1 VQQQLVAAIKET
13 GKPFVVVLVNG
24 RPLTIP
30 YLHDN
35 APAILEAWAPGVQGG
50 HAVADVLFG
59 TVNPGGKLPV
69 SFPRAVGQIPIYY
82 NHENTGRPA
91 DPNNKYTSK
100 YLDLATGPLYEFGF
114 GLSYTTFRVDGL
126 RLSSTRLPIRGGRIQ
141 VTATVTNTGSRAG
154 DEVVQLYLRD
164 PVASIVQPVRR
175 LRGFERVTLAAGAS
189 RTVSFTLTPDDV
201 GFYDNAA
208 KFRVEPGKIEVYVGT
223 SSAATLTVSF
233 TVG

>member
-1 VQQQLVAAIKET
+1 MCRA
-13 GKPFVVVLVNG
+13 
-24 RPLTIP
+24 
-30 YLHDN
+30 
-35 APAILEAWAPGVQGG
+35 G

-100 YLDLATGPLYEFGF
+100 YLDLESGPLYEFGL

-126 RLSSTRLPIRGGRIQ
+126 RLSDSRMAARGGRIQ
-141 VTATVTNTGSRAG
+141 VSGRG
-154 DEVVQLYLRD
+154 DEHRSAARATRSSSSTCTTRS
-164 PVASIVQPVRR
+164 PRIVQPVRR
-175 LRGFERVTLAAGAS
+175 LRGFQRVTLAAGAS
-189 RTVSFTLTPDDV
+189 RQVSFTLTPDDV

-223 SSAATLTVSF
+223 SSAATLTASF

>member
-1 VQQQLVAAIKET
+1 M
-13 GKPFVVVLVNG
+13 
-24 RPLTIP
+24 
-30 YLHDN
+30 
-35 APAILEAWAPGVQGG
+35 QGG
-50 HAVADVLFG
+50 NAVADVLFG

-91 DPNNKYTSK
+91 DPANKYTSK
-100 YLDLATGPLYEFGF
+100 YLDLESGPLYEFGF

-126 RLSSTRLPIRGGRIQ
+126 RLSDTWLPARGGRIQ
-141 VTATVTNTGSRAG
+141 VSAKVTNTGGRAG
-154 DEVVQLYLRD
+154 DEVVQLYVRD

-175 LRGFERVTLAAGAS
+175 LRGFQRVTLAAGAS
-189 RTVSFTLTPDDV
+189 TTVSFTLTPEDV

-223 SSAATLTVSF
+223 SSAATLTSSF
-233 TVG
+233 TVV